1 MLQYAREKWGQSL
14 WCVILWSVDLFC
26 ATFLGQYQTLSNFI
40 KVWYLGNWFL
50 FVPHQQ
56 PISVWGHDTRACIC
70 NAHQRSAILRWI
82 CMWRAE
88 LDTNISP
95 TISLH
100 NQGNL
105 HAWVLLKVS
114 VISYFLSRWWGRR
127 GDAAA
132 GQGVSYTGDW
142 AQHFCL
148 SLDLIQ
154 HIFRRKRGDTKAL
167 SCRQPRAASLA
178 QVKKSHGGNLSSI
191 VCPRGTSRS
200 LPHCRHT
207 PKVWLSSSGAHML

>member
-1 MLQYAREKWGQSL
+1 MQERNGDTICHIFGSKF
-14 WCVILWSVDLFC
+14 D
-26 ATFLGQYQTLSNFI
+26 FLVTSSF
-40 KVWYLGNWFL
+40 
-50 FVPHQQ
+50 FVPRQQ
-56 PISVWGHDTRACIC
+56 PISVWGRNTRACIC
-70 NAHQRSAILRWI
+70 NTHQRSAILRRI

-88 LDTNISP
+88 LDANLSP

-114 VISYFLSRWWGRR
+114 VISYFLSRRRGRR
-127 GDAAA
+127 GDVAA
-132 GQGVSYTGDW
+132 GNRVSYTGDW

-148 SLDLIQ
+148 TFDLIQ
-154 HIFRRKRGDTKAL
+154 HISLEKKKTTQKPWGEGMFV
-167 SCRQPRAASLA
+167 RQWRAASLA

-191 VCPRGTSRS
+191 VWPWGISRS

-207 PKVWLSSSGAHML
+207 PKVWLSSSAHML